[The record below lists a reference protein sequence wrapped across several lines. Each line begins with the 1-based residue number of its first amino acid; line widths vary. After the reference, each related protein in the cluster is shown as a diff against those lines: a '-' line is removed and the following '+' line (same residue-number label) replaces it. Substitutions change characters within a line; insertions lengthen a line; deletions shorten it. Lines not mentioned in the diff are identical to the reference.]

1 MKQPINYYTGKCAC
15 RTTASKGMD
24 EGGETQ
30 GDLTIQGWGRP
41 WAARGAR
48 HQEGLEE
55 ARQRRLWQIFS
66 ISSGPWEI
74 CSGPGAG
81 RHAFSHSTCTGMGFR
96 DAQWEPLSW
105 AGAQQSLWP
114 HHSTSA
120 CCPPSCEDQ
129 TGCTMGSSPIM
140 VASAGPM
147 GSGGWNLPHHNCIP
161 KYTTL
166 CSYCKLHW
174 GFHMLNFQ
182 CFVNRNY
189 SQVFQELERSTRLCI
204 SLWLRLGNN
213 LTDLDFV
220 NVHNWFFTQNEF
232 ISKYNIGL
240 MGLIENSGA
249 FSCSIYLVLTMHVV
263 VGSGYKIG
271 VCEKNYFISPHFQGH
286 L

>member
-1 MKQPINYYTGKCAC
+1 MQNNSFQRHGRRWWDPGGSHHPRLGKTLGCQRC
-15 RTTASKGMD
+15 QTSRRLGRS
-24 EGGETQ
+24 ETKEAVTDLQ
-30 GDLTIQGWGRP
+30 HLFWPVGDLLWTRCWKTCLFPQYLHRHGFQRCTVRASELSRSPAEFVATPLHQCVLPSQLWG
-41 WAARGAR
+41 
-48 HQEGLEE
+48 
-55 ARQRRLWQIFS
+55 S
-66 ISSGPWEI
+66 N
-74 CSGPGAG
+74 
-81 RHAFSHSTCTGMGFR
+81 T
-96 DAQWEPLSW
+96 
-105 AGAQQSLWP
+105 
-114 HHSTSA
+114 
-120 CCPPSCEDQ
+120 
-129 TGCTMGSSPIM
+129 CTMGSSPIM
-140 VASAGPM
+140 VASAGPV

-263 VGSGYKIG
+263 GGSGYKIG